1 MNKSKQLFTLI
12 TSEGELQVSLKEVD
26 VPEPKPHEV
35 IVRMEASP
43 INPSDMWPMF
53 GPASL
58 IKRPSTQTKSVGC
71 AGTQAL
77 LSRIKSRLDQT
88 LPIGNEGAGTV
99 VRRATAQKHKL

>member
-43 INPSDMWPMF
+43 INPSDM
-53 GPASL
+53 
-58 IKRPSTQTKSVGC
+58 
-71 AGTQAL
+71 
-77 LSRIKSRLDQT
+77 
-88 LPIGNEGAGTV
+88 
-99 VRRATAQKHKL
+99 